1 MKIVRLAAAA
11 ALALTPALS
20 LAEGTTAKPAS
31 TVEPGGTAQG
41 PLPVFAAGAIPF
53 EAIIVG
59 SFVIVGGAVVGTI
72 AATQSDS
79 DSVAVST
86 STN

>member
-1 MKIVRLAAAA
+1 MKIVRIAAAA
-11 ALALTPALS
+11 ALALAPAMA
-20 LAEGTTAKPAS
+20 LAEGTTTQPAS

-41 PLPVFAAGAIPF
+41 PLPVLAAGAIPF

-59 SFVIVGGAVVGTI
+59 SFVVLGGAVVGTI
-72 AATQSDS
+72 AATESGS

-86 STN
+86 GTN